1 MKSRERVADNN
12 HRLVWWEI
20 MFIVGE
26 NGEIA
31 GEQLAIGC
39 VPSNDVHLMR
49 FEGAIE
55 QAEVHNARGSGE
67 FKAIGLHEPVIA
79 IRTLHEF
86 VSEAGPPGGRVWSS
100 LRNRAQLMAA
110 RIRAANHDGETVV
123 EPERRLD

>member
-1 MKSRERVADNN
+1 
-12 HRLVWWEI
+12 
-20 MFIVGE
+20 MFLYFFFLMIRRPPTST
-26 NGEIA
+26 
-31 GEQLAIGC
+31 LF
-39 VPSNDVHLMR
+39 PYTTLFRSHLMR